1 MMDTSSEESEEE
13 ADFKPAMREQAMEA
27 VDEEMPGIIY
37 FDVFF
42 YFYGMHS
49 LLHRSLLVIEL
60 IVILAV

>member
-42 YFYGMHS
+42 ISMECILFY
-49 LLHRSLLVIEL
+49 IDPC
-60 IVILAV
+60 